1 MFIIINNSLKS
12 KLQSAS
18 GENFCL

>member
-1 MFIIINNSLKS
+1 MLTIINNSLKS